1 MKRIPFIVLKMLPTL
16 PFHIAMLSYYAKS
29 DKKTPEEK
37 NVYLQKLVRKVNK
50 CGRIT
55 IECEGTENI
64 PAENGFILT
73 PNHQGMY
80 DVLTILETLNRPVSV
95 VIKKEL
101 EKIPLLKTIF
111 RVLDALAMDR
121 EDIRQSMGVIKE
133 VTARVKDGENF
144 VIFPEGTRSRQGNR
158 VGSFK
163 AGSFK
168 SATRAK
174 CPIVPV
180 ALIDCYK
187 PFDEKSIAPT
197 TAKIYYLRPL
207 MYEEYQG
214 MQTAEIAEMV
224 QSRIEEKIAQVC
236 GASVNDSRKT
246 ADLQTAV
253 FNEKAVDKQT
263 GF

>member
-1 MKRIPFIVLKMLPTL
+1 MKRIPFIVMRVLPVL
-16 PFHIAMLSYYAKS
+16 PFWVAKLSYYAKT

-37 NVYLQKLVRKVNK
+37 NAYLQKLVGKVNK
-50 CGRIT
+50 CGRIAV
-55 IECEGTENI
+55 ECEGTENI

-80 DVLTILETLNRPVSV
+80 DVLTIIGTLNRPFSV

-101 EKIPLLKTIF
+101 QNIPVLKTVF
-111 RVLDALAMDR
+111 RVLGALSMDR

-144 VIFPEGTRSRQGNR
+144 VIFPEGTRSRQGNH

-187 PFDEKSIAPT
+187 PFDENNTAPVT
-197 TAKIYYLRPL
+197 VKICYLKPL

-214 MQTAEIAEMV
+214 MQTAEIAQIV
-224 QSRIEEKIAQVC
+224 QARIEEKIAQ
-236 GASVNDSRKT
+236 KT
-246 ADLQTAV
+246 A
-253 FNEKAVDKQT
+253 E
-263 GF
+263 

>member
-1 MKRIPFIVLKMLPTL
+1 MKRIPFIVLRMLPTL
-16 PFHIAMLSYYAKS
+16 PFHIAKLSYYAKS
-29 DKKTPEEK
+29 NNKTPDEK
-37 NVYLQKLVRKVNK
+37 NAYLQKLVKTVNK
-50 CGRIT
+50 CGRIS

-80 DVLTILETLNRPVSV
+80 DVLTMIETLNRPTSV

-101 EKIPLLKTIF
+101 ENIPVLKTIF
-111 RVLDALAMDR
+111 RVLGALSMDR
-121 EDIRQSMGVIKE
+121 EDVRQSMGVIKE
-133 VTARVKDGENF
+133 VTTRVKSGENF
-144 VIFPEGTRSRQGNR
+144 VIFPEGTRSKQGNH

-197 TAKIYYLRPL
+197 TVKIFYLKPL
-207 MYEEYQG
+207 MYEDYKE
-214 MQTAEIAEMV
+214 MQTAEIAEIV
-224 QSRIEEKIAQVC
+224 QSRIEEKIAQVT
-236 GASVNDSRKT
+236 G
-246 ADLQTAV
+246 
-253 FNEKAVDKQT
+253 EKSGK
-263 GF
+263 F